1 MAASLPPLDERGTPP
16 SGPDRQTV
24 QLWSLLVRNRLL
36 VAAATLITPVLAYFV
51 SGFVTPIYEASASL
65 AVEKQKLAMP
75 SLSDGA
81 MQGEKLDV
89 AAEMELLAS
98 RSLAERAADSLALH
112 VQVWQ
117 PVQWWTG
124 GRIVTLPRTVSHDEV
139 FTAIRVQRNAPA
151 ATYAVEADGDG
162 LRITREGDTAS
173 VMAAVGRPVIVGGVE
188 IAFAD
193 GARTVGRFQMS
204 VSSFTDAVSAL
215 RGSLDVRRPS
225 RDANSLVVSFQSPDP
240 AMARQVPNVL
250 ASTFIT
256 VRREILKTESRST
269 VRFLRSQLDS
279 LQLQLSVAERRLSD
293 FRARNGVVDVGTQA
307 TSQVGATGKLRED
320 RIGKQAE
327 ARALRATLT
336 ELAATR
342 RTAGRDSS
350 EASYWRLV
358 AFPGIAVS
366 TQSRLQT
373 LSEARS
379 RRDSLL
385 LRRTA
390 TDELV
395 VQINRQIA
403 DIERDV
409 LEAAR
414 SYLAGLESQ
423 IRFLDSTI
431 TTSDRSLGDLP
442 ATERELGELQRQ
454 AKVLADLYTVV
465 QSRLKEAEIAQA
477 VDDSRLRMLD
487 SAETPAGPIKPSRSQ
502 FLRVGV
508 FVGLLLG
515 VVLAFLREF
524 FDQTVHT
531 QDDMQAAVGAPALG
545 LIPHIRGST
554 AVGFAGLADRLS
566 IRGSP
571 REPGEAAIV
580 RDPSSPIAEAYRALR
595 TNVTFIRP
603 DIAPKVLVFTSPSP
617 RDGKTTTAANF
628 AMVLAYQKG
637 KVLLIDADMRRGALQ
652 DVFDIPREPGLANLL
667 VGGTRAADTIRS
679 VDLGQ
684 HGTLDILPVGAYPP
698 NPAELLGSSRLD
710 QLLSEF
716 SKWYDYVI
724 VDSPPLGLVTDA
736 AVLGTKADG
745 VILVGRANHTLRTS
759 LQVAADQ
766 LRAVRAP
773 VLGYVLNDYVPRRDY
788 RTPSGYGD
796 YYGYYGYNRPG
807 GDDGPPGGPTGPNA
821 PPAAGAGDARWRVV
835 R

>member
-1 MAASLPPLDERGTPP
+1 VTAAFPPNDERGAAP

-36 VAAATLITPVLAYFV
+36 VAAATVITPVLAYLV
-51 SGFVTPIYEASASL
+51 SGFVTPVYESSASL

-89 AAEMELLAS
+89 AAEMELLSS

-124 GRIVTLPRTVSHDEV
+124 GRLVTLPRTVSHDEV
-139 FTAIRVQRNAPA
+139 FTTIRVQRNAPTT
-151 ATYAVEADGDG
+151 TYVVEAAGDS
-162 LRITREGDTAS
+162 LRITTEGQSAS
-173 VMAAVGRPVIVGGVE
+173 VSAVVGTPVVIGGVE
-188 IAFAD
+188 ITFAP
-193 GARTVGRFQMS
+193 GARTIGRFQIG
-204 VSSFTDAVSAL
+204 VSTFSDAVGAL

-225 RDANSLVVSFQSPDP
+225 RDANSLVVAFQSPDP

-250 ASTFIT
+250 ATTFIA
-256 VRREILKTESRST
+256 VRREILKTEARST
-269 VRFLRSQLDS
+269 VRFLRGQLDS
-279 LQLQLSVAERRLSD
+279 LQLQLGVAERRLSD

-320 RIGKQAE
+320 RVGKQAE
-327 ARALRATLT
+327 ARALRATLA
-336 ELAATR
+336 ELASAR

-358 AFPGIAVS
+358 AFPGIAAS

-373 LSEARS
+373 LSEERS

-390 TDELV
+390 TDEAV
-395 VQINRQIA
+395 VQVNRQIA
-403 DIERDV
+403 NIERDV

-454 AKVLADLYTVV
+454 AKVLADLYTAV

-487 SAETPAGPIKPSRSQ
+487 SAETPGSPIKPNRSQ
-502 FLRVGV
+502 FLRVGL

-531 QDDMQAAVGAPALG
+531 QDDMQAAIGAPALG
-545 LIPHIRGST
+545 LIPHIRST
-554 AVGFAGLADRLS
+554 QVSGLARLTDRLS
-566 IRGSP
+566 IRGGG
-571 REPGEAAIV
+571 REAGEAAIV
-580 RDPSSPIAEAYRALR
+580 RDPASPIAEAYRALR

-603 DIAPKVLVFTSPSP
+603 DAAPKVLVFTSPSP

-637 KVLLIDADMRRGALQ
+637 KVLLIDADMRRGALHE
-652 DVFDIPREPGLANLL
+652 VFGVPREPGLANLL
-667 VGGTRAADTIRS
+667 VGGTRAADAIRS

-684 HGTLDILPVGAYPP
+684 HGTLDVLPVGAYPP

-710 QLLSEF
+710 QLLAEF

-745 VILVGRANHTLRTS
+745 VVLVGRANHTVRAS
-759 LQVAADQ
+759 LNVAADQ

-796 YYGYYGYNRPG
+796 YYGYYGYGRSG
-807 GDDGPPGGPTGPNA
+807 GDDGPPGGPSGPA
-821 PPAAGAGDARWRVV
+821 TSPGSGDGRWRVV